1 MRFSFTSCQNIVE
14 MSALVH
20 ILLLLAVARHTWCSP
35 FTPLA
40 ERATLLESVSELKKT
55 YDYVVIGG
63 GTSGLTV
70 ANRLTENDKSI
81 SAYIQFPTSSL
92 IRPLSV

>member
-1 MRFSFTSCQNIVE
+1 MRPSFVGFRNIVE
-14 MSALVH
+14 MSALFHV
-20 ILLLLAVARHTWCSP
+20 LLLLAIARHTWCSP

-40 ERATLLESVSELKKT
+40 ERATLLQNASQLKKT